1 MEMMP
6 MQIVVIL
13 AVTIM
18 LSAAALILIDMA
30 ARMRLPRD

>member
-1 MEMMP
+1 

-18 LSAAALILIDMA
+18 LSTAALILIDMA